1 MRQFAGYGQNLSW
14 SQARQMLSR
23 LDRIGGDTDEA
34 RKTRDRLTRATLGR
48 VSTMCSNLLTL
59 LISMSFFLTRVPRN
73 MVIQSLKCAPIGI
86 VSLMGAV
93 LGTSATVPGVPT
105 GLSVFIPTM
114 ILVPVAI
121 AMVSRVRS

>member
-1 MRQFAGYGQNLSW
+1 AV
-14 SQARQMLSR
+14 AMLRR
-23 LDRIGGDTDEA
+23 LDQMGGDTEEA
-34 RKTRDRLTRATLGR
+34 RKTRERLERAGLGR

-59 LISMSFFLTRVPRN
+59 LIAMSFFLTREPKQ
-73 MVIQSLKCAPIGI
+73 MLFQSLKCAPIGI

-93 LGTSATVPGVPT
+93 LGTAATVPGVPA

-114 ILVPVAI
+114 VLVPVAV